1 MPRHL
6 RNRLEETESFL
17 RLFLLVVP
25 TRILYIEYDTNGQ
38 PTFCA
43 ASSRVPQ
50 LLRSALWNTR
60 EPAILTSGTLV
71 AAGDFSHTEQ
81 RLGLATYKPLRH
93 FQVDSPF
100 DYQKNCLLYFPT
112 RRAGNVPENLYLADQ
127 ISLLTAACY
136 GHALVLFTSYR
147 QMRHVYDALG
157 GSLAFPVFQA
167 GRGQNRCIQQF
178 KESSN
183 GVLFAAG
190 ACWEG
195 IDFPGDMVSLLI
207 IAKLPFPI
215 PDPVSDYERQ
225 QYPNLRDYIQAEIIP
240 EMQKKL
246 RQGFG
251 RAIRTESDSCVVAI
265 LDERAGVGGKYH
277 NDDLIRKNPFDFQLA
292 TVIVN
297 DSVTRKAI
305 TRKQER
311 AFLEFVKNDKYYCK
325 YYEGIYILFKTGLRI
340 SEFVGLT
347 VNDID
352 LQNRKLT
359 ISHQLQRTRKMDYII
374 ENPKTECGV
383 RTIPLSDDVYEC
395 FVKIIH
401 QRPKLEREPNIGE
414 YCGFLYLD
422 KNGKPMVAMHW
433 EHFFKHIWQ
442 KYNSIYREQLPLI
455 TPHVCRHTYC
465 SNMAKSGMN
474 PKTLQYLMGHSDI
487 GVTLNT
493 YTHLGY
499 EDAKDELQRLVK
511 AG

>member
-1 MPRHL
+1 MSTKRRDNKNRIL
-6 RNRLEETESFL
+6 RNGESQRKDGRYSFK
-17 RLFLLVVP
+17 
-25 TRILYIEYDTNGQ
+25 YIDG
-38 PTFCA
+38 
-43 ASSRVPQ
+43 
-50 LLRSALWNTR
+50 
-60 EPAILTSGTLV
+60 SGTARFVYSWKLEKNDKV
-71 AAGDFSHTEQ
+71 PAGKRDGLSLREKEKSIQ
-81 RLGLATYKPLRH
+81 RDINDMINPRGGEMT
-93 FQVDSPF
+93 V
-100 DYQKNCLLYFPT
+100 
-112 RRAGNVPENLYLADQ
+112 E
-127 ISLLTAACY
+127 
-136 GHALVLFTSYR
+136 ALVKKYLLQKTGV
-147 QMRHVYDALG
+147 RHNTEANYNFVLNIIKNEEFGKRHIDQVKLSDAKCWLIK
-157 GSLAFPVFQA
+157 LQKD
-167 GRGQNRCIQQF
+167 GRGY
-178 KESSN
+178 SSIHSIR
-183 GVLFAAG
+183 GVVRPAFQMAV
-190 ACWEG
+190 
-195 IDFPGDMVSLLI
+195 D
-207 IAKLPFPI
+207 
-215 PDPVSDYERQ
+215 
-225 QYPNLRDYIQAEIIP
+225 
-240 EMQKKL
+240 
-246 RQGFG
+246 
-251 RAIRTESDSCVVAI
+251 
-265 LDERAGVGGKYH
+265 
-277 NDDLIRKNPFDFQLA
+277 DDLIRKNPFDFQLA
-292 TVIVN
+292 TVVVN

-359 ISHQLQRTRKMDYII
+359 ISHQLQRKMDYII

-395 FVKIIH
+395 FVKIIR
-401 QRPKLEREPNIGE
+401 QRPKLEREPNIGG